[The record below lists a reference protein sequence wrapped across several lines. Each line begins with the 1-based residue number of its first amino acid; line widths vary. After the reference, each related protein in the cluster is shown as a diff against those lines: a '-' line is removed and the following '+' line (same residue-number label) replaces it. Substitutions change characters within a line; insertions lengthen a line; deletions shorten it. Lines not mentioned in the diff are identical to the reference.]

1 MLEEIFE
8 GCPNT
13 GNITLTYSNGYIT
26 NQDALLNTA

>member
-1 MLEEIFE
+1 MLEQIFQ
-8 GCPNT
+8 GCLNT